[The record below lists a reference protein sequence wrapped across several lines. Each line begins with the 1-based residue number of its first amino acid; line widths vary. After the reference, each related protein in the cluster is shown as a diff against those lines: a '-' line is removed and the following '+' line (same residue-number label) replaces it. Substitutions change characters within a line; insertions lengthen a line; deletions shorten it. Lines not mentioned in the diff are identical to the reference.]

1 MSQVISSSQPL
12 FAEKLGCQMTKNGGI
27 ETDILGRTTVSG
39 IFASGDNLGG
49 PAQLVLAAAAG
60 SQAGMGVIHEL
71 VQEEFQQKHLC
82 KRDVQR

>member
-1 MSQVISSSQPL
+1 MT
-12 FAEKLGCQMTKNGGI
+12 TKNAGI

-39 IFASGDNLGG
+39 VFACGDNLGG

-71 VQEEFQQKHLC
+71 VQEEFQEKKHLYE
-82 KRDVQR
+82 KRCSVVSDFPFC